1 MKTTLSYFFIFLTF
15 FSSFLSCTS
24 DRVETPQSE
33 KLNFNIKQDS
43 EKIVN
48 SISLIEADMS
58 KSKSPLPT
66 NIDQGT
72 LDYYAGIVGLDPG
85 SVSIELVNEVL
96 NGIFITNDEG
106 FSVLM
111 DQYNYDNATKQIM
124 LDIVNNGWVEEIET
138 TNGFQEL
145 DSSDQEFILLA
156 NTVSMDLNPERNPN
170 PGTAVG
176 AMVGIIAGGA
186 CCGPIGAVIGAIVGG
201 IAGSGVSDD

>member
-1 MKTTLSYFFIFLTF
+1 M
-15 FSSFLSCTS
+15 
-24 DRVETPQSE
+24 
-33 KLNFNIKQDS
+33 
-43 EKIVN
+43 
-48 SISLIEADMS
+48 
-58 KSKSPLPT
+58 PT

-85 SVSIELVNEVL
+85 SVSLELVNEVL